1 MNFDET
7 MMKRLTRLEREV
19 ERLRV
24 KERPAG
30 GSGVTDHGALTGLAD
45 NDHPQYLLTTGKASD
60 SDKLDGVDSTG
71 FVNTTGTQTVGGTKT
86 FSSIPVLPASNPTTA
101 NQAVRKGYADGAY
114 LGINAKA
121 ADADKL
127 NGQLA
132 SYYALATHN
141 HNGVYVP
148 MNNFA
153 GSNAAIVGWSGTPA
167 KQITYVV
174 VGKILL
180 MSVYIQGT
188 SNTTTAR
195 IDLPTG
201 ITGATHGISQLQP
214 CRVVNNGTLAT
225 TPGIAILPDAGTYI
239 DFYTNYASAAWTSTG
254 TKQVSGNF
262 AWIID

>member
-1 MNFDET
+1 MFEAEILS
-7 MMKRLTRLEREV
+7 KLIALEHDV
-19 ERLRV
+19 NKL
-24 KERPAG
+24 KTLDSSSG
-30 GSGVTDHGALTGLAD
+30 GVTDHGALTGLSD
-45 NDHPQYLLTTGKASD
+45 NDHPQYLLTTG
-60 SDKLDGVDSTG
+60 
-71 FVNTTGTQTVGGTKT
+71 
-86 FSSIPVLPASNPTTA
+86 
-101 NQAVRKGYADGAY
+101 
-114 LGINAKA
+114 KA

-141 HNGVYVP
+141 HDGTYIP
-148 MNNFA
+148 LTNFA
-153 GSNAAIVGWSGTPA
+153 GSNATIVGWSGTPA

-188 SNTTTAR
+188 SNATTAR
-195 IDLPTG
+195 INLPTD

-225 TPGIAILPDAGTYI
+225 TPGIAILPNAGTYI
-239 DFYTNYASAAWTSTG
+239 DVYTNYAAAGWTSTG

-262 AWIID
+262 VWIIA